1 MDKDVRDA
9 LGKTGSVID
18 ITTTGRKTGEQRR
31 IEIVFHNFGGTV
43 YISGFPRPQ
52 KRSWLANLEAHP
64 EFTFH
69 LKHDVKANLAAT
81 ARSITNAAERRP
93 ILQQVKDSQTGW
105 SEVDIEDAVRMS
117 PLVEVTFKD
126 A

>member
-1 MDKDVRDA
+1 MDQQVREA
-9 LGKTGSVID
+9 LSKTGSVID

-69 LKHDVKANLAAT
+69 LKHDVKADLPAT
-81 ARSITNAAERRP
+81 ARSITGAAERRP

-105 SEVDIEDAVRMS
+105 SEVDIEDAVSMS